1 MQLFEDGM
9 VRIGVVR
16 AEQMHDLA
24 RNVALFQVRRRC
36 RSQIRRDR
44 PAASSSAYA

>member
-1 MQLFEDGM
+1 MQLFAYGM

-16 AEQMHDLA
+16 AEQIDDLV
-24 RNVALFQVRRRC
+24 RNVALFQVRRQC
-36 RSQIRRDR
+36 RGQIRRDR